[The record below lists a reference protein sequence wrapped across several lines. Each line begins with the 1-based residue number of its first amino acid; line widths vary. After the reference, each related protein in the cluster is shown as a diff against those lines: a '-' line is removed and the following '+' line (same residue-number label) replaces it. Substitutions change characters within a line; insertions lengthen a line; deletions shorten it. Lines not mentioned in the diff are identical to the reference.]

1 LMWSLASK
9 RLKRT
14 SSSEDFQRSA
24 KRSFSTQSEVD
35 RKWLAGAQIDAITR
49 FARRLEI

>member
-1 LMWSLASK
+1 MWSLASK

-24 KRSFSTQSEVD
+24 KRSFSTQSVKSCPDSPEM
-35 RKWLAGAQIDAITR
+35 
-49 FARRLEI
+49 RLPL